1 MLCPPCT
8 INRMAQSDIL
18 GPFSFHYTPF
28 CAWMSFCFNIIPT
41 SHAVYLISLL
51 TLRLIT
57 ISYLYSSV
65 QVSYYKAEVLPL
77 LKQHKVMY
85 FTHTDSRIA
94 NNDIPSSIQKLRCRV
109 NYQALKYS
117 APIEAHGNTLLSRM
131 RNNGSPYLALHLRQV
146 SMILFLSNTVTDFFF
161 LLLLVV
167 MGMSHLL
174 ITMGADLII
183 WVCFFQLDCC
193 CFSPQNLMLNFLLNF
208 VNNMSCHKTSMPF
221 WFRETKT

>member
-1 MLCPPCT
+1 
-8 INRMAQSDIL
+8 
-18 GPFSFHYTPF
+18 
-28 CAWMSFCFNIIPT
+28 MSFCFNIIPT

-117 APIEAHGNTLLSRM
+117 APIEAHGNTLVSRM
-131 RNNGSPYLALHLRQV
+131 RKNGSPYLALHLRQV
-146 SMILFLSNTVTDFFF
+146 SIILFLSNTVTDFFF

-208 VNNMSCHKTSMPF
+208 VNNISCH
-221 WFRETKT
+221 